1 MLGGATVSWKSSKQI
16 CIARST
22 MELEFIA
29 LDEVGEEEKLYH
41 FLEDMSMWTK
51 HLLTVCIHCDNQS
64 TIGRAQFLAER
75 INHQL

>member
-51 HLLTVCIHCDNQS
+51 HLLTVITNQQLVGHKVF
-64 TIGRAQFLAER
+64 GRKD
-75 INHQL
+75 

>member
-51 HLLTVCIHCDNQS
+51 HLLTVITNQ
-64 TIGRAQFLAER
+64 
-75 INHQL
+75 QLVGHKVFGGKD

>member
-41 FLEDMSMWTK
+41 FLEDMSMWMK
-51 HLLTVCIHCDNQS
+51 HLLTVITNQQLVGHKVF
-64 TIGRAQFLAER
+64 GRKD
-75 INHQL
+75 